1 MRINPTITVAA
12 LGIGAVLTLA
22 ACGSNGTAGAAP
34 TKVQLLAAPT
44 GSGANTPTIS
54 VEGHGTKSGK
64 PDTATVTLGV
74 QTSDASAST
83 ALSKNNAE
91 ANALIA
97 ALKAKGVAD
106 ADMQT
111 SDLSIS
117 PNWDSHGQITG
128 YSVSNTVTVTLHDL
142 TSAGAI
148 IDDAAA
154 KVGDDVRFDGVA
166 LSIAK
171 TNKLMEAARAEA
183 VQDAITQARQLAE
196 AAGVKL
202 GAIRTI
208 DDTAGTTPQPLYFSD
223 KAALA
228 QGSSAAP
235 TPIEAGSQQL
245 SFDVNVVFDISQ

>member
-1 MRINPTITVAA
+1 MRINPTLAVAA
-12 LGIGAVLTLA
+12 LGACAVVTLA
-22 ACGSNGTAGAAP
+22 ACGSNGTAQSAP
-34 TKVQLLAAPT
+34 AKVQLLAAPT
-44 GSGANTPTIS
+44 GGNTNTPTIS

-74 QTSDASAST
+74 QTSDPSASA

-97 ALKAKGVAD
+97 ALKTKGVAD
-106 ADMQT
+106 DDMQT

-117 PNWDSHGQITG
+117 PNWDNHGHITG

-142 TSAGAI
+142 SSAGAI

-171 TNKLMEAARAEA
+171 TNKLMEAARADA
-183 VQDAITQARQLAE
+183 VRDAITQAQQLAK

-208 DDTAGTTPQPLYFSD
+208 DDTGSTSPQPLYFSD
-223 KAALA
+223 KQALA
-228 QGSSAAP
+228 AGSAAAP